1 LKGGVDEMAKNI
13 VEIQNLSKAF
23 GNNQVLKDIHL
34 DIKENE
40 VVAIIGPSG
49 TGKSTFL
56 RMLNYLDEPTSG
68 NITVGDVTI
77 DAENYSKKEVQQLR
91 LQSSMVF
98 QNYNLFKNMTAIENV
113 MESLVTVRN
122 VEKSEARQI
131 ALEQLEKVGLANRQD
146 AYPSQLSGGQQQRV
160 GIARA
165 LAVNPKVLLFDEPT
179 SALDPMLVAEVL
191 QTIKQL
197 VETGNVTMLL
207 VTHEISFAKD
217 VASRVLFMNEGQ
229 IAADGTPQEI
239 LENPA
244 DETLQQ
250 FLNINQ
256 YS

>member
-1 LKGGVDEMAKNI
+1 MSENVVD
-13 VEIQNLSKAF
+13 VRNLSKSF
-23 GNNQVLKDIHL
+23 GDNQVLNDINL
-34 DIKENE
+34 TVEKNE
-40 VVAIIGPSG
+40 IVAIVGPSG

-56 RMLNYLDEPTSG
+56 RNINYLDEPTSG
-68 NITVGDVTI
+68 KMTVGDVTI
-77 DAENYSKKEVQQLR
+77 DADNYSKEDVQQLR

-98 QNYNLFKNMTAIENV
+98 QNYNLFKNMTALGNV

-122 VEKSEARQI
+122 YEKDEAEEI
-131 ALEQLEKVGLANRQD
+131 AMTQLDKVGLAERKD
-146 AYPSQLSGGQQQRV
+146 AYPSELSGGQQQRV

-191 QTIKQL
+191 STIKDL
-197 VETGNVTMLL
+197 VETDDITMLL

-217 VASRVLFMNEGQ
+217 VATRVLFMNEGE
-229 IAADGTPQEI
+229 IAADGTPEEI
-239 LENPA
+239 LGTP
-244 DETLQQ
+244 DDPVLQQ